1 MKLTNNLRPRQYFN
15 SLKSIGFLSLF
26 VLLNL
31 FIFLSG
37 CASEEKNLDTP
48 EGMFA
53 HAKEFDDA
61 ERFDLAIQKYSDV
74 RNKFPYSTL
83 ATDAELAVADVY
95 YKKETFQEAQL
106 SYQNFRDLHPK
117 HPRID
122 YVIYKT
128 AMSYY
133 MQLPDT
139 IDRDLSSGADAIY
152 HFSEIIKLFPKSEYA
167 KEALENR
174 NDTFKRLAEKELY
187 IADFYMKQK
196 SYLAALRRYEGMLR
210 KYSGHGLD
218 ARAHLGVIRSAKLT
232 ADDAKVKSHKSIL
245 AKSFSESAEFETLKN
260 EGL

>member
-1 MKLTNNLRPRQYFN
+1 MKLNKNLCLKKFFS
-15 SLKSIGFLSLF
+15 SLNLIGFLSLI
-26 VLLNL
+26 V
-31 FIFLSG
+31 IFSFG
-37 CASEEKNLDTP
+37 CASEEKNLNTP

-61 ERFDLAIQKYSDV
+61 ERYDLAIQKYSDV
-74 RNKFPYSTL
+74 RNKFPYSQL

-95 YKKETFQEAQL
+95 YKKESFSEAQL

-152 HFSEIIKLFPKSEYA
+152 HFNEVIKLFPKSEYT

-174 NDTFKRLAEKELY
+174 DDTFKRLAEKELY
-187 IADFYMKQK
+187 IADFYMKNE
-196 SYLAALRRYEGMLR
+196 SYSAALRRYEGMLK

-218 ARAHLGVIRSAKLT
+218 ARAHLGVARAANKT
-232 ADDAKVKSHKSIL
+232 DDQSKVKIHKAIL
-245 AKSFSESAEFETLKN
+245 AKSFADSAEFENLKN

>member
-1 MKLTNNLRPRQYFN
+1 MVLIKKFQLKNFIK
-15 SLKSIGFLSLF
+15 SLKLVSFLGLLF
-26 VLLNL
+26 LL
-31 FIFLSG
+31 IG
-37 CASEEKNLDTP
+37 CASEEKNLNTA

-61 ERFDLAIQKYSDV
+61 ERYDLAIQKYSDV
-74 RNKFPYSTL
+74 RNKFPYSQL

-95 YKKETFQEAQL
+95 YKKESYQEAQL

-117 HPRID
+117 HSRID
-122 YVIYKT
+122 YVIFKT

-133 MQLPDT
+133 LQLPET

-152 HFSEIIKLFPKSEYA
+152 HFNEVIKLFPKSEYA

-187 IADFYMKQK
+187 IADFYLRQK
-196 SYLAALRRYEGMLR
+196 SYPAALRRYEGMLK

-218 ARAHLGVIRSAKLT
+218 ARAHLGAVRAAK
-232 ADDAKVKSHKSIL
+232 ASDDETKVKEHKSIL
-245 AKSFSESAEFETLKN
+245 SKSFSDSSEFETLKN

>member
-1 MKLTNNLRPRQYFN
+1 MILYKNFELKSVFN
-15 SLKSIGFLSLF
+15 SIKSIGLLSLF
-26 VLLNL
+26 IL
-31 FIFLSG
+31 FFFG
-37 CASEEKNLDTP
+37 CASEEKNLNTP

-61 ERFDLAIQKYSDV
+61 ERFDLAIQNYSDV

-95 YKKETFQEAQL
+95 YKKESYQEAQL

-133 MQLPDT
+133 LQLPDT

-152 HFSEIIKLFPKSEYA
+152 HFNEVIKLFPKSEFA
-167 KEALENR
+167 KEALDNR

-196 SYLAALRRYEGMLR
+196 SFSSALRRYEGMLK

-218 ARAHLGVIRSAKLT
+218 ARAHLGVIRAAKQT
-232 ADDAKVKSHKSIL
+232 DDEGKVKTHKAIL
-245 AKSFSESAEFETLKN
+245 AKSFSESTEFETLKN

>member
-1 MKLTNNLRPRQYFN
+1 MILIKIFQLKNIFNTLKLFGL
-15 SLKSIGFLSLF
+15 LSLIS
-26 VLLNL
+26 
-31 FIFLSG
+31 IFGFG
-37 CASEEKNLDTP
+37 CASEEKNLNTP

-61 ERFDLAIQKYSDV
+61 ERYDLAIQKYSDV
-74 RNKFPYSTL
+74 RNKFPYSQL

-95 YKKETFQEAQL
+95 YKKESFQEAQL

-128 AMSYY
+128 AMSYF

-152 HFSEIIKLFPKSEYA
+152 HFNEVIKLFPKSEYA
-167 KEALENR
+167 KESLENR
-174 NDTFKRLAEKELY
+174 DDTFRRLAEKELY
-187 IADFYMKQK
+187 IADFYMKQQ
-196 SYLAALRRYEGMLR
+196 SYAAALRRFEGMLK

-218 ARAHLGVIRSAKLT
+218 ARAHLGIIRAAKQT
-232 ADDAKVKSHKSIL
+232 DDLGKVKTHKAIL
-245 AKSFSESAEFETLKN
+245 AKSFADSTEFETLKN

>member
-1 MKLTNNLRPRQYFN
+1 MKLTIKKSNQRIFN
-15 SLKSIGFLSLF
+15 SLKSIGFLSLI
-26 VLLNL
+26 VLLS
-31 FIFLSG
+31 FG
-37 CASEEKNLDTP
+37 CASEEKNLNTP

-95 YKKETFQEAQL
+95 YKKESFQEAQL

-139 IDRDLSSGADAIY
+139 IDRDLSTGADAIY
-152 HFSEIIKLFPKSEYA
+152 HFTEIIKLFPKSEYT

-196 SYLAALRRYEGMLR
+196 SYMAALRRYEGMLK

-218 ARAHLGVIRSAKLT
+218 ARAHLGIIRAAKLT
-232 ADDAKVKSHKSIL
+232 EDETKVKSHKSIL
-245 AKSFSESAEFETLKN
+245 AKSFSDSTEFETLKN